1 MSSFLAYTVNGLVL
15 GSTYALTAIG
25 YSMVYGIL
33 ELVNFTHS
41 TIYMVGAYLF
51 YILVSIAK
59 LPLWMGFLLSVVLTG
74 LIGVSY
80 EWLTLRP
87 LRERKQPKF
96 AMLICTIGTSIVLQN
111 TFFLLMG
118 SETRQFPTIFEGKS
132 IEIMGFNITMAQV
145 FIIISTVVLL
155 IAFTLF
161 INKTRISMA
170 MRSCSQDTEAAELM
184 GINVNHVVSFT
195 FFLGSALAAV
205 AGVMGCMSYR
215 SVDVSVGA
223 AIGTKTFAST
233 VLGGIGV
240 FYGGVV
246 GGLIIGLTEVYT
258 AAYIGSNYRNIP
270 AFIILILV
278 LFLRPTGLFG
288 AKQVKKV

>member
-41 TIYMVGAYLF
+41 TIYMVGAYMF
-51 YILVSIAK
+51 YIMVSIAK
-59 LPLWMGFLLSVVLTG
+59 LPLWLGFLLSVVLTG

-161 INKTRISMA
+161 INKTRIGMA
-170 MRSCSQDTEAAELM
+170 MCSCSQDTEAAELM

>member
-59 LPLWMGFLLSVVLTG
+59 LPLWLGFLLSVVLTG

-161 INKTRISMA
+161 INKTCIGMA

>member
-59 LPLWMGFLLSVVLTG
+59 LPLWLGFLLSVVLTG

-161 INKTRISMA
+161 INKTRIGMA
-170 MRSCSQDTEAAELM
+170 MRSCSQDTETAELM

>member
-1 MSSFLAYTVNGLVL
+1 MSNFLAYTVNGLVL

-51 YILVSIAK
+51 YIFVSIFHIPMA
-59 LPLWMGFLLSVVLTG
+59 LSFVLCVAATG
-74 LIGVSY
+74 ILGALN
-80 EWLTLRP
+80 ERLTIRP
-87 LRERKQPKF
+87 LRLKNQPKF

-111 TFFLLMG
+111 SFFLLMG
-118 SETRQFPTIFEGKS
+118 SETRQYPTIAEGKS
-132 IEIMGFNITMAQV
+132 IALLGFNVSIVQIVIV
-145 FIIISTVVLL
+145 FSTIVLL

-161 INKTRISMA
+161 INKTKIGMA
-170 MRSCSQDTEAAELM
+170 TRACAQDATATELM
-184 GINVNHVVSFT
+184 GISVDRIISLT
-195 FFLGSALAAV
+195 FFIGSALAAV

-215 SVDVSVGA
+215 SVDCSIGA

-240 FYGGVV
+240 FLGGVI

-258 AAYIGSNYRNIP
+258 AAYIGSSYRNIP
-270 AFIILILV
+270 AFVILIV
-278 LFLRPTGLFG
+278 ILFVKPNGLLG
-288 AKQVKKV
+288 KKVLKKV

>member
-59 LPLWMGFLLSVVLTG
+59 LPLWLGFLLSVVLTG

-161 INKTRISMA
+161 INKTRIGMA

-205 AGVMGCMSYR
+205 AGVMDCMSYR

>member
-1 MSSFLAYTVNGLVL
+1 MSSFLAYMVNGLVL

-59 LPLWMGFLLSVVLTG
+59 LPLWLGFLLSVVLTG

-161 INKTRISMA
+161 INKTRIGMA

>member
-15 GSTYALTAIG
+15 GSTSALTAIG

-59 LPLWMGFLLSVVLTG
+59 LPLWLGFLLSVVLTG

-161 INKTRISMA
+161 INKTRIGMA

>member
-59 LPLWMGFLLSVVLTG
+59 LPLWLGFLLSVVLTG

-118 SETRQFPTIFEGKS
+118 SETRQFPTIFEGKAS
-132 IEIMGFNITMAQV
+132 KSWASLTMAQV

-161 INKTRISMA
+161 INKTRIGMA

>member
-59 LPLWMGFLLSVVLTG
+59 LPLWLGFLLSVVLTG

-80 EWLTLRP
+80 EWLSHRP

-161 INKTRISMA
+161 INKTRIGMA

>member
-1 MSSFLAYTVNGLVL
+1 M
-15 GSTYALTAIG
+15 
-25 YSMVYGIL
+25 
-33 ELVNFTHS
+33 
-41 TIYMVGAYLF
+41 
-51 YILVSIAK
+51 
-59 LPLWMGFLLSVVLTG
+59 
-74 LIGVSY
+74 
-80 EWLTLRP
+80 
-87 LRERKQPKF
+87 
-96 AMLICTIGTSIVLQN
+96 LQN

-161 INKTRISMA
+161 INKTRIGMA

>member
-1 MSSFLAYTVNGLVL
+1 MSSFLAYTVNGVGL

-59 LPLWMGFLLSVVLTG
+59 LPLWLGFLLSVVLTG

-161 INKTRISMA
+161 INKTRIGMA

>member
-59 LPLWMGFLLSVVLTG
+59 LPLWLGFLLSVVLTG

-96 AMLICTIGTSIVLQN
+96 VLQN

-161 INKTRISMA
+161 INKTRIGMA

>member
-15 GSTYALTAIG
+15 GRTYALTAIG

-59 LPLWMGFLLSVVLTG
+59 LPLWLGFLLSVVLTG

-161 INKTRISMA
+161 INKTRIGMA

>member
-59 LPLWMGFLLSVVLTG
+59 LPLWLGFLLSVVLTG
-74 LIGVSY
+74 LIGESY

-145 FIIISTVVLL
+145 FIIISTGVLL

-161 INKTRISMA
+161 INKTRIGMA

>member
-59 LPLWMGFLLSVVLTG
+59 LPLWLGFLLSVVLTG

-155 IAFTLF
+155 IAFTLS
-161 INKTRISMA
+161 INKTRIGMA

>member
-41 TIYMVGAYLF
+41 TIYM
-51 YILVSIAK
+51 
-59 LPLWMGFLLSVVLTG
+59 
-74 LIGVSY
+74 
-80 EWLTLRP
+80 
-87 LRERKQPKF
+87 
-96 AMLICTIGTSIVLQN
+96 
-111 TFFLLMG
+111 
-118 SETRQFPTIFEGKS
+118 
-132 IEIMGFNITMAQV
+132 
-145 FIIISTVVLL
+145 
-155 IAFTLF
+155 
-161 INKTRISMA
+161 
-170 MRSCSQDTEAAELM
+170 
-184 GINVNHVVSFT
+184 
-195 FFLGSALAAV
+195 
-205 AGVMGCMSYR
+205 
-215 SVDVSVGA
+215 
-223 AIGTKTFAST
+223 
-233 VLGGIGV
+233 
-240 FYGGVV
+240 V

>member
-59 LPLWMGFLLSVVLTG
+59 LPLWLGFLLSVVLTG

-96 AMLICTIGTSIVLQN
+96 AMLICTIGTSCC
-111 TFFLLMG
+111 
-118 SETRQFPTIFEGKS
+118 
-132 IEIMGFNITMAQV
+132 
-145 FIIISTVVLL
+145 
-155 IAFTLF
+155 
-161 INKTRISMA
+161 KTRS
-170 MRSCSQDTEAAELM
+170 SC
-184 GINVNHVVSFT
+184 
-195 FFLGSALAAV
+195 
-205 AGVMGCMSYR
+205 
-215 SVDVSVGA
+215 
-223 AIGTKTFAST
+223 
-233 VLGGIGV
+233 
-240 FYGGVV
+240 
-246 GGLIIGLTEVYT
+246 
-258 AAYIGSNYRNIP
+258 
-270 AFIILILV
+270 
-278 LFLRPTGLFG
+278 
-288 AKQVKKV
+288 

>member
-41 TIYMVGAYLF
+41 TIYMVGAYLS

-59 LPLWMGFLLSVVLTG
+59 LPLWLGFLLSVVLTG

-161 INKTRISMA
+161 INKTRIGMA

>member
-59 LPLWMGFLLSVVLTG
+59 LPLWLGFLLSVVLTG

-132 IEIMGFNITMAQV
+132 IEIMGFNITMTQV

-161 INKTRISMA
+161 INKTRIGMA

>member
-59 LPLWMGFLLSVVLTG
+59 LPLWLGFLLSVVLTG
-74 LIGVSY
+74 LIGESY

-161 INKTRISMA
+161 INKTRIGMA

>member
-51 YILVSIAK
+51 YIPVSIAK
-59 LPLWMGFLLSVVLTG
+59 LPLWLGFLLSVVLTG

-161 INKTRISMA
+161 INKTRIGMA

>member
-51 YILVSIAK
+51 YILFSIAK
-59 LPLWMGFLLSVVLTG
+59 LPLWLGFLLSVVLTG

-161 INKTRISMA
+161 INKTRIGMA

>member
-59 LPLWMGFLLSVVLTG
+59 LPLWLGFLLSVVLTG

-161 INKTRISMA
+161 INKTRIGMA

-278 LFLRPTGLFG
+278 LFLRPTELFG

>member
-59 LPLWMGFLLSVVLTG
+59 LPLWLGFLLSVVLTG

-80 EWLTLRP
+80 EWLTLCP

-161 INKTRISMA
+161 INKTRIGMA

>member
-1 MSSFLAYTVNGLVL
+1 
-15 GSTYALTAIG
+15 
-25 YSMVYGIL
+25 
-33 ELVNFTHS
+33 
-41 TIYMVGAYLF
+41 
-51 YILVSIAK
+51 
-59 LPLWMGFLLSVVLTG
+59 
-74 LIGVSY
+74 
-80 EWLTLRP
+80 
-87 LRERKQPKF
+87 
-96 AMLICTIGTSIVLQN
+96 MLICTIGTYIVLQN

-118 SETRQFPTIFEGKS
+118 SETSQFPTIFERKS

-161 INKTRISMA
+161 INKTRIGMA

>member
-59 LPLWMGFLLSVVLTG
+59 LPLWLGFLLSVVLTG

-118 SETRQFPTIFEGKS
+118 SETRQFPTIFEGES

-161 INKTRISMA
+161 INKTRIGMA